1 MIRRPPRSTRTDTLF
16 PYTTLFRSIWRE
28 LRHRASSA
36 STLLPAASTEARR
49 RPGWRAITSS
59 AEVPIEPVA
68 PRTATDCMVE
78 AGMVGAVMS
87 ETEQFLAEQ
96 EHRQRGEH
104 AVEAVEDAAVAR
116 DHAARVLGADVALEQ
131 ALEQVADHRKQH
143 RGERHQR
150 QRRQLRRRG
159 AGQPAEGQPG
169 GDAGHQAA
177 HETLD
182 RLVGADPG

>member
-1 MIRRPPRSTRTDTLF
+1 MRISD
-16 PYTTLFRSIWRE
+16 W
-28 LRHRASSA
+28 SSDVC
-36 STLLPAASTEARR
+36 SSDLAASTEARR

-78 AGMVGAVMS
+78 AGMVGAGMS

-131 ALEQVADHRKQH
+131 DLEQS
-143 RGERHQR
+143 
-150 QRRQLRRRG
+150 
-159 AGQPAEGQPG
+159 AEE
-169 GDAGHQAA
+169 H
-177 HETLD
+177 TLTSS
-182 RLVGADPG
+182 L

>member
-1 MIRRPPRSTRTDTLF
+1 MRISD
-16 PYTTLFRSIWRE
+16 W
-28 LRHRASSA
+28 SSDVC
-36 STLLPAASTEARR
+36 SSDL
-49 RPGWRAITSS
+49 RAITSS

-68 PRTATDCMVE
+68 PRTATDCMVG
-78 AGMVGAVMS
+78 AGMVGAGMS

-143 RGERHQR
+143 RGERQIGR
-150 QRRQLRRRG
+150 AQ
-159 AGQPAEGQPG
+159 
-169 GDAGHQAA
+169 
-177 HETLD
+177 
-182 RLVGADPG
+182 V